1 MAGVSDKSRF
11 GKCFLEVLAFAFQQF
26 GLAFAPQ
33 KRTIGSYLRCRDW
46 KTKQRPDLAN
56 QFVYYS
62 VYMCERYR
70 YMYV

>member
-1 MAGVSDKSRF
+1 MFFGSPNVCLSAVWSRL
-11 GKCFLEVLAFAFQQF
+11 CPPEVNNWKLFC
-26 GLAFAPQ
+26 
-33 KRTIGSYLRCRDW
+33 LRCRDW